1 LPLKWARCYNFAAR
15 RGRFCGY
22 RHPTSTDDGKRVH
35 DPIAT
40 GRRAATRAVAIQAAA
55 ALLVA
60 LVALVAA
67 GPRQGLSAAM
77 GGIAMLAGNGL
88 AVAVAL
94 GGGIQPAGAA
104 FARLLLGTLGKW
116 VVALAVI
123 VVALG
128 PLRLPP
134 LPLLAGLAAG
144 MLAYLLA
151 LMNERRQR

>member
-1 LPLKWARCYNFAAR
+1 M
-15 RGRFCGY
+15 
-22 RHPTSTDDGKRVH
+22 
-35 DPIAT
+35 
-40 GRRAATRAVAIQAAA
+40 RAVAIQAAA
-55 ALLVA
+55 AVLVA

-67 GPRQGLSAAM
+67 GPRQGLSAAL
-77 GGIAMLAGNGL
+77 GGVAMLAGNAL

-128 PLRLPP
+128 PFRLPP

>member
-1 LPLKWARCYNFAAR
+1 M
-15 RGRFCGY
+15 
-22 RHPTSTDDGKRVH
+22 
-35 DPIAT
+35 
-40 GRRAATRAVAIQAAA
+40 RAVAIQAAA

-60 LVALVAA
+60 LAFLVAA
-67 GPRQGLSAAM
+67 GPRQGLAAAV

-88 AVAVAL
+88 AAAVAL

-116 VVALAVI
+116 VVALAVS

-151 LMNERRQR
+151 LNLRTQRRQR

>member
-1 LPLKWARCYNFAAR
+1 MATGN
-15 RGRFCGY
+15 
-22 RHPTSTDDGKRVH
+22 PTSTDDGKRVH

-40 GRRAATRAVAIQAAA
+40 GRRAATRAVAIQAIAA
-55 ALLVA
+55 VLVA

-67 GPRQGLSAAM
+67 GPRQGLSAAI
-77 GGIAMLAGNGL
+77 GGIAMLAGNAL

-116 VVALAVI
+116 VVALVVVA
-123 VVALG
+123 VALG

-151 LMNERRQR
+151 VQMNTQRRQR

>member
-1 LPLKWARCYNFAAR
+1 M
-15 RGRFCGY
+15 
-22 RHPTSTDDGKRVH
+22 
-35 DPIAT
+35 
-40 GRRAATRAVAIQAAA
+40 RAVAIQAVV

-60 LVALVAA
+60 LLVLAAA
-67 GPRQGLSAAM
+67 GPRQGLAAAA

-88 AVAVAL
+88 AAAVAL

-116 VVALAVI
+116 VVALVVV

-151 LMNERRQR
+151 VQLNTQRRQR

>member
-1 LPLKWARCYNFAAR
+1 M
-15 RGRFCGY
+15 
-22 RHPTSTDDGKRVH
+22 
-35 DPIAT
+35 
-40 GRRAATRAVAIQAAA
+40 RAVAIQAAA

-60 LVALVAA
+60 LVALAAA
-67 GPRQGLSAAM
+67 GPRQGLAAAV
-77 GGIAMLAGNGL
+77 GGIAMLAGNAL
-88 AVAVAL
+88 AAAVAL

-151 LMNERRQR
+151 LNLTQRRQR